1 MGKAAGTAGLHHRG
15 QQKAGVAA
23 ADKEIRTRRSH
34 RQDFEPVGGAMGGLG
49 HRNDM
54 L

>member
-1 MGKAAGTAGLHHRG
+1 MAQGSAGRQVAVGRACWVVGKAAVTAGLHHRG

-23 ADKEIRTRRSH
+23 ADKDPEVT
-34 RQDFEPVGGAMGGLG
+34 LG
-49 HRNDM
+49 R